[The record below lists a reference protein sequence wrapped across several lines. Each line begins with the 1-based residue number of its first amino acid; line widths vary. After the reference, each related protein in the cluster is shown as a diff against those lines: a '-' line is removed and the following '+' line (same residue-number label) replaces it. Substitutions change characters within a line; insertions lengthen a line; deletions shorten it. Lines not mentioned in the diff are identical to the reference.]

1 MIYLKE
7 QKMSE
12 RKILGVC
19 AWIADKFGLDIT
31 GVRILFVAATV
42 LGLGSPV
49 LVYLILYLIKPS
61 GY

>member
-1 MIYLKE
+1 
-7 QKMSE
+7 MSE